1 MRKTLARRDF
11 LKAAGTAPLLGAM
24 PLQAQPVQS
33 GSAARKAAPAFVLV
47 QEGRSR
53 HAIYVPADAPAPVAF
68 AAEELQRYIER
79 MSGARLAVQ
88 KARQSAGPY
97 VVCIGPAQGPIPGG
111 ESISA
116 TGTDAFRLVVKEG
129 GIVMAGI
136 NPRSTLYA
144 AYELL
149 ERLGCRFFLPGEDG
163 EYVPRHATLGLP
175 QADAVSQAAFAAR
188 GVTEDSKASGTD
200 EFWRKRVVEDAR
212 IFLDWMAK
220 NRMNNYRIGARPSFE
235 AEFAKRGMMPQGGGG
250 HSVPLMLPKELFA
263 SKPELFRM
271 DQTGKRVPDGNVC
284 VSNPQTVNLCA
295 DVVMQWFR
303 DHPESEYFTVMGQ
316 DIWGGAWCSCDR
328 CKPYTASE
336 QNVILIN
343 GIHQILRKQGVNGR
357 CAYAAYRDTLRCDL
371 NRVRMDS
378 EVRVG
383 YAPRERSYGH
393 GLADASS
400 ERNRWFWNN
409 LMEWR
414 RKHSGPIGITDYYHD
429 SILFYAFAV
438 PTVRVITEDMRA
450 YSKLNVVGTGSYM
463 MGRFSWYSY
472 GPSLYVYGRLSWD
485 PDYDTEHAL
494 DELANLHYEPAAE
507 PVRGFWRELE
517 LGMSRFA
524 SFGEIETLP
533 MTTDPLVEQ
542 LMADFNDAIAHM
554 DRAEEHIQRAV
565 AAAPMA
571 PFAAR
576 LDMEHRTYRIARMAA
591 EALRHQLHGNYWLA
605 VARRD
610 AERNTVRKQA
620 GRPAGP
626 LRGVGYA
633 LERLGA
639 ARDYWLKHSALLRE
653 LDPEPGSYYIR
664 GPGSGPNGLNQGVIS
679 LIELQMNQVKAMG
692 ETGTV

>member
-1 MRKTLARRDF
+1 MGKTLARRDF
-11 LKAAGTAPLLGAM
+11 LKVAGTVPLLGSV
-24 PLQAQPVQS
+24 PVKAPSIQS
-33 GSAARKAAPAFVLV
+33 GNAAQKAAPAFVLV
-47 QEGRSR
+47 EEGRSP
-53 HAIYVPADAPAPVAF
+53 HAIYLPADAPAPVAF

-79 MSGARLAVQ
+79 ISGARLALQ
-88 KARQSAGPY
+88 KAGESSGPY
-97 VVCIGPAQGPIPGG
+97 VVRIGPAKGLSPGD
-111 ESISA
+111 ESISVND
-116 TGTDAFRLVVKEG
+116 TDAFRLVVKEG
-129 GIVMAGI
+129 GIVLAGV

-144 AYELL
+144 AYDLL
-149 ERLGCRFFLPGEDG
+149 ERLGCRWFLPGEDG
-163 EYVPRHATLGLP
+163 EYVPRKTTLTLP
-175 QADAVSQAAFAAR
+175 QMDVVSQAAFAAR
-188 GVTEDSKASGTD
+188 GVTEDSSAAGD
-200 EFWRKRVVEDAR
+200 DPFWRGRVVEDSR
-212 IFLDWMAK
+212 VFLDWMAK
-220 NRMNNYRIGARPSFE
+220 NRMNNYRIAARPLFA
-235 AEFAKRGMMPQGGGG
+235 AEFDKRGMTPQQGGG

-284 VSNPQTVNLCA
+284 VSNPETVKLCA
-295 DVVMQWFR
+295 DVVMKWFR

-316 DIWGGAWCSCDR
+316 DIWGGAWCSCDK

-343 GIHQILRKQGVNGR
+343 GIHQILRKQGVKGR

-429 SILFYAFAV
+429 CILFYSFAV

-463 MGRFSWYSY
+463 MGRFSWYTY

-485 PDYDTEHAL
+485 PQYDPEHAL
-494 DELANLHYEPAAE
+494 DELANLHYGPAAE

-517 LGMSRFA
+517 LGMSKFA
-524 SFGEIETLP
+524 AFGEIETLP
-533 MTTDPLVEQ
+533 VTADPFIEQ
-542 LMADFNDAIAHM
+542 LMAGFNDSIAHL
-554 DRAEEHIQRAV
+554 DRAEEHVRRAL
-565 AAAPMA
+565 AAAPAA
-571 PFAAR
+571 PYAAR
-576 LDMEHRTYRIARMAA
+576 VDMEHRTYRIARMAA

-610 AERNTVRKQA
+610 AEDNAVRKQSG
-620 GRPAGP
+620 GRIGP
-626 LRGVGYA
+626 VRGVGYA

-639 ARDYWLKHSALLRE
+639 ARDCWLKHTALLRE
-653 LDPEPGSYYIR
+653 LDPDPGSYWVR
-664 GPGSGPNGLNQGVIS
+664 GPRSGPNGLNKGVIS
-679 LIELQMNQVKAMG
+679 LIELQMSLVKAMG